1 LIRWLKEPLLHFAVL
16 GIGLFALYRLTSN
29 EPASSA
35 QEILVDAPRI
45 AALAEQFGRTWG
57 RPPTTAEIDGL
68 IESYV
73 RDEVLYREGLALGL
87 DRDDPVIRSR
97 VRLKMEVLGDGPDT
111 EVSDA
116 DLQAW
121 LDANADRYATPARYD
136 LRQVFFDPARRG
148 ARLTADIDAALRGLE
163 GTPAADTT
171 AFGDATLLPAE
182 LRDVTRTD
190 VAAQFGEELGAEL
203 ADAPLGRWFGPASS
217 AYGVHLVRVELREA
231 PKAATLAD
239 VRDAVER
246 DVQYARSEAA
256 NDALY
261 ERLRARYTVRI
272 EEPADGLF
280 EASAA
285 AESQ

>member
-1 LIRWLKEPLLHFAVL
+1 LTRWLKEPLLHFAVL

-29 EPASSA
+29 DAGASA
-35 QEILVDAPRI
+35 EEIVVDAPRI

-57 RPPTTAEIDGL
+57 RPPTTPEIDAL
-68 IESYV
+68 VDSYV

-87 DRDDPVIRSR
+87 DRDDPVVRAR
-97 VRLKMEVLGDGPDT
+97 VRLKMEVLGDGP
-111 EVSDA
+111 EVQVSDA

-121 LDANADRYATPARYD
+121 LDANADRYASPARYD
-136 LRQVFFDPARRG
+136 LRQVFFDPERRAG
-148 ARLTADIDAALRGLE
+148 RLTVDIDAALQALE
-163 GTPAADTT
+163 GAPAAVFTE
-171 AFGDATLLPAE
+171 FGDSTLMPAE
-182 LRDVTRTD
+182 LSDVTRTD
-190 VAAQFGEELGAEL
+190 VAALFGEELGAEL
-203 ADAPLGRWFGPASS
+203 ADAPLGRWFGPAKS
-217 AYGVHLVRVELREA
+217 AYGMHLVRVELREA

-246 DVQYARSEAA
+246 DVRYARSEAA

-272 EEPADGLF
+272 EEPVEELF

>member
-1 LIRWLKEPLLHFAVL
+1 MKWLKEPLLHFAVL
-16 GIGLFALYRLTSN
+16 GIGLFALYGLTSN
-29 EPASSA
+29 DAGASA
-35 QEILVDAPRI
+35 EEIVVDAPRI

-57 RPPTTAEIDGL
+57 RPPTTTELDGL
-68 IESYV
+68 IDSYV

-87 DRDDPVIRSR
+87 DRDDSVIRSR
-97 VRLKMEVLGDGPDT
+97 IRLKMEVLGDGPET
-111 EVSDA
+111 QVSDA

-121 LDANADRYATPARYD
+121 LDTNADRYASPARYD
-136 LRQVFFDPARRG
+136 LRQVFFDPERRG

-163 GTPAADTT
+163 GAPTAAFTEFSDS
-171 AFGDATLLPAE
+171 TLLPAE
-182 LRDVTRTD
+182 LIDVTRAD

-203 ADAPLGRWFGPASS
+203 ADAPLGRWFGPAKS

-231 PKAATLAD
+231 PKAVTLAD

-280 EASAA
+280 ETAAA
-285 AESQ
+285 AESE